1 MKTMQI
7 RLAAML
13 TLSGLLSAIAG
24 CGGNPARATAKPS
37 NADFSIEF
45 AMDGSGKP
53 TGMTITPD
61 DGDAWLEVVKQ
72 PGPRDNQVVWTSK
85 SEFKIRFGQIDDP
98 QLPLKR
104 NKRLGDEKED
114 WNLSTKENGQWVYRL
129 RLSQGSGSGK
139 REVVGAKYFVK
150 HLPSGVEFDP
160 VIIVGRY

>member
-13 TLSGLLSAIAG
+13 ILSGLLSAIAG

-45 AMDGSGKP
+45 VMDGSGKP

-61 DGDAWLEVVKQ
+61 GGDAWLDVVKQ

-85 SEFKIRFGQIDDP
+85 SEFEIRFGQIDDP

-104 NKRLGDEKED
+104 NKRLGDEKEV
-114 WNLSTKENGQWVYRL
+114 WNLSTSENGQWVYRL

-139 REVVGAKYFVK
+139 REVVGAN
-150 HLPSGVEFDP
+150 
-160 VIIVGRY
+160 